1 MYTSK
6 WKWFEV
12 CLYSSVPM
20 ILIAYAGFLIGMT
33 TYPDLDIGHR
43 IGMILASCVFSAM
56 GVVCFIFY
64 CRKLS
69 NSLITE

>member
-1 MYTSK
+1 
-6 WKWFEV
+6 
-12 CLYSSVPM
+12 M